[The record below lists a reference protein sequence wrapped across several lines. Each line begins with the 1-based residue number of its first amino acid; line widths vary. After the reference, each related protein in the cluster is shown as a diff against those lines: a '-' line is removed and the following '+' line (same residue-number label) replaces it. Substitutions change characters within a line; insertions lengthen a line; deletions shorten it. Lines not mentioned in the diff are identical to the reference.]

1 MKNTIKLVSLLMA
14 FALLLCACGE
24 KGSGGGGKNNDTSKN
39 KKPAT
44 VYTEIGR
51 ASCRERV

>member
-1 MKNTIKLVSLLMA
+1 MKLREFLTVFEQSDRLRIVKN
-14 FALLLCACGE
+14 E
-24 KGSGGGGKNNDTSKN
+24 KD
-39 KKPAT
+39 